1 VRRLVLALACG
12 LLLLPGAAGEAAAP
26 KPLLGIKGDP
36 ARFQAQTGQVSVV
49 RHALLGWQQGLGWG
63 APFRTLIAD
72 LGPVP
77 MLHLG
82 TTDKPPRDKREAISP
97 RAIALG
103 QGDAYLLALN
113 QAVSEWGR
121 LIYVRPFAEMNGH
134 WNLYSAFKSNGAPRG
149 PDHTTAWFKK
159 AFQRTYLLLH
169 GGSAAQVGAKLKRL
183 GLPGITRD
191 LATNPYPTLRV
202 IWNPQG
208 YGAPNIPANSAQAYY
223 PGDAYV
229 DVVGNDLYVQNG
241 KAEWAANERLYN
253 AHPGKQYSFPE
264 WGLWGMDDP
273 AFVETMCAFVRTHA
287 RVELVAY
294 FESVAGSVFDLATK
308 PRSRAAYK
316 KCLTPL
322 GGPAPSGGAATRGT
336 PPTPASLLR
345 LAADPAEGAAPLDV
359 TFELETNVP
368 KVARWQLVFGDA
380 KVVQGEGSP
389 PATVT
394 HTYAADG
401 VYEAVL
407 IVYTAPPYTGTAIR
421 FLTRATVKVGEDAGV
436 LLALKPTPAS
446 GKAPLAISFRAVAN
460 LPQPVVTWEFLPGDG
475 SSRSGAGAPPRFL
488 GFTYKQKGAYRAILI
503 VYLAPQFT
511 GTAVRLLTFADLR
524 VS

>member
-1 VRRLVLALACG
+1 MRRLTLALVCG

-26 KPLLGIKGDP
+26 KPLLGIKGDS

-49 RHALLGWQQGLGWG
+49 RHALLGWDQGLGWG
-63 APFRTLIAD
+63 APFRTLFAD

-77 MLHLG
+77 MIHLG
-82 TTDKPPRDKREAISP
+82 TTDRPPRDKREAISP
-97 RAIALG
+97 RAIAMG

-134 WNLYSAFKSNGAPRG
+134 WNLYSAFKSSGAPRG
-149 PDHTTAWFKK
+149 PNHTTAWFKK
-159 AFQRTYLLLH
+159 AFQRTYLILH
-169 GGSAAQVGAKLKRL
+169 GGSAPQVSAKLKRL
-183 GLPGITRD
+183 GLPGISRD
-191 LATNPYPTLRV
+191 LATNHYPTLRV

-229 DVVGNDLYVQNG
+229 DVVGNDLYDQNG
-241 KAEWAANERLYN
+241 KAEWGANERLYN
-253 AHPGKQYSFPE
+253 AHPGKPYSFPE
-264 WGLWGMDDP
+264 WGLWGVDDP
-273 AFVETMCAFVRTHA
+273 AFIQKMCEFVRTHA

-294 FESVAGSVFDLATK
+294 FESVSGSVFDLATK
-308 PRSRAAYK
+308 PRSRDAYR

-322 GGPAPSGGAATRGT
+322 GGPAPGGGTTTRGT
-336 PPTPASLLR
+336 PPTPATLLR
-345 LAADPAEGAAPLDV
+345 LAADPAEGDAPLDV
-359 TFELETNVP
+359 TFELEASVP
-368 KVARWQLVFGDA
+368 KVARWQLVFGDS

-389 PATVT
+389 PATVA

-436 LLALKPTPAS
+436 LLALKPTPAF

-460 LPQPVVTWEFLPGDG
+460 LPQPVVKWEFLPGDG
-475 SSRSGAGAPPRFL
+475 SSRSGAGTPPRFL

-511 GTAVRLLTFADLR
+511 GTAVRLLTFADIR